1 MDRRDWE
8 LLDRQ
13 TKRFQTPSPR
23 EGVMIAVLV
32 GAFLAGMTAGGAYSF
47 GSHSSAQTPSEDG
60 KTTLA
65 FFLNSGQRATR

>member
-13 TKRFQTPSPR
+13 MKRFQTPSPR
-23 EGVMIAVLV
+23 EGAMIAVLV
-32 GAFLAGMTAGGAYSF
+32 GAFVAGMTAGGAYSF
-47 GSHSSAQTPSEDG
+47 GSHSSAQTPSEDE

>member
-8 LLDRQ
+8 MLDRQ
-13 TKRFQTPSPR
+13 MKRFQPPSPR

-32 GAFLAGMTAGGAYSF
+32 GAFLAGIAGSAYSF

-60 KTTLA
+60 ETTLA

>member
-13 TKRFQTPSPR
+13 MKRFQTPSPR
-23 EGVMIAVLV
+23 EGVMIAVLA

-47 GSHSSAQTPSEDG
+47 GSHSSALTRSEDG